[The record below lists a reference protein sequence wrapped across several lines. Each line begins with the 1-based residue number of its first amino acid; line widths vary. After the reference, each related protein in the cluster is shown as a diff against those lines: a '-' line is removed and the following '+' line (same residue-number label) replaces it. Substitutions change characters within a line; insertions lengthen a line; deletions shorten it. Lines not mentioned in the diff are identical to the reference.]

1 MISLAKD
8 SQAPR
13 LGRHSVFI
21 FRAILATIWLYWG
34 IRFGIAHQEW
44 GATANGQGLANS
56 LGLTV
61 PGFSVVV
68 GGVFIAMAV
77 WLISGLASRA
87 AVFVQFL
94 LLFFVWWL
102 RFTHGLAFLDALVE
116 QLPMLCL
123 ILMLWNYGPGTFVW
137 ARNRSRTSTWTRG

>member
-21 FRAILATIWLYWG
+21 FRAILACIWLYWG

-44 GATANGQGLANS
+44 GTMEHGLGMANS
-56 LGLTV
+56 LGLTSS
-61 PGFSVVV
+61 GFSIVT
-68 GGVFIAMAV
+68 GGIFVAMAV
-77 WLISGLASRA
+77 WLISGLAARIA
-87 AVFVQFL
+87 AFIQLL

-102 RFTHGLAFLDALVE
+102 RFTDGLAFLDAVVGH
-116 QLPMLCL
+116 LPMICL
-123 ILMLWNYGPGTFVW
+123 ALMLWNYGPGTLVW
-137 ARNRSRTSTWTRG
+137 ARNRGRTSTWTRG

>member
-8 SQAPR
+8 NQAPR

-21 FRAILATIWLYWG
+21 FRVILASIWLYWG

-44 GATANGQGLANS
+44 GATARGLSLANS
-56 LGLTV
+56 LGLTGA
-61 PGFSVVV
+61 GFSIVV

-77 WLISGLASRA
+77 WLVSGLVSSI
-87 AVFVQFL
+87 AVFVQLL

-102 RFTHGLAFLDALVE
+102 RYASGLAFLDGLAE
-116 QLPMLCL
+116 QLPMICL
-123 ILMLWNYGPGTFVW
+123 ILMLWNYGPGTLVW
-137 ARNRSRTSTWTRG
+137 AKKRGRTSTWTRG

>member
-21 FRAILATIWLYWG
+21 LRAILAIIWLYWG

-44 GATANGQGLANS
+44 GATVNGQGLANS

-102 RFTHGLAFLDALVE
+102 RFTDGLAFLDALVE

>member
-21 FRAILATIWLYWG
+21 FRAILACIWSYWG

-44 GATANGQGLANS
+44 GATVHGLGLANS
-56 LGLTV
+56 LGLTG
-61 PGFSVVV
+61 PGFSIVV

-77 WLISGLASRA
+77 WLISGLASRI
-87 AVFVQFL
+87 AVLFQL
-94 LLFFVWWL
+94 SLLFFVWWL
-102 RFTHGLAFLDALVE
+102 RFTDGMAFLDAFTE
-116 QLPMLCL
+116 QLPMICF
-123 ILMLWNYGPGTFVW
+123 ILMVWNYGPGTFVW
-137 ARNRSRTSTWTRG
+137 AKNRGRTSTWTRG